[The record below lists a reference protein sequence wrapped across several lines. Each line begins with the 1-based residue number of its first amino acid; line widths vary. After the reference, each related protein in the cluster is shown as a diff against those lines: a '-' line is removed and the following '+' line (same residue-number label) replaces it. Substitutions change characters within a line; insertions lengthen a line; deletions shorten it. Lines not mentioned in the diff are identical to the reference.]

1 MLHPTEELQAM
12 EDALSHL
19 QQALELLNEAEEW
32 MFESTMACKE
42 LHIAPDFRDFSSSQH
57 VIEHC
62 IDEWKEEIEKFRS
75 EQPDP
80 DAYDDNDDG

>member
-19 QQALELLNEAEEW
+19 QQALELLNEAEDY
-32 MFESTMACKE
+32 MFEWTMACEE
-42 LHIAPDFRDFSSSQH
+42 LHIAPDFREFTSSQH

-62 IDEWKEEIEKFRS
+62 IDEWEHEIEKFR
-75 EQPDP
+75 EKHPDP
-80 DAYDDNDDG
+80 DSFSG